1 MLKHNK
7 LAAEEDDV
15 ADSVETIPDWVPR
28 AVAKVAPDLP
38 GPAPRLRLLLC
49 DDRMKAVWAELRKRT
64 PRDIASKLKEHERRL
79 LKLLGLLDEDVSV
92 PEQACAAFFISAAWT
107 IWNPSGRLVWTKAQ
121 AKKQAVRWE
130 DAAALCR
137 YIASEPMFPERQV
150 AAKEMADFLQT
161 HADSLRERAYQA
173 DLDQQIEPFVLG
185 RSSHSPGYRGG
196 GGDDQV
202 RGYTRAIAADA
213 ERIFGSFLCGTV
225 ATVVSVALQ
234 KKVSAKNVEN
244 WCVGLPLSTPRS

>member
-1 MLKHNK
+1 VIN
-7 LAAEEDDV
+7 V
-15 ADSVETIPDWVPR
+15 ADGVETIPNWVPW
-28 AVAKVAPDLP
+28 AVAKVAPHLPRPAPHLP
-38 GPAPRLRLLLC
+38 GPLPRLLC
-49 DDRMKAVWAELRKRT
+49 DDRMKAVWPELRKRA
-64 PRDIASKLKEHERRL
+64 PSDVASKLKEHERRL
-79 LKLLGLLDEDVSV
+79 LGLLNEDVSV
-92 PEQACAAFFISAAWT
+92 PEQACAAFFISVART
-107 IWNPSGRLVWTKAQ
+107 IWNPGGRAVWTKAE

-137 YIASEPMFPERQV
+137 YIASEPMFPEHQV
-150 AAKEMADFLQT
+150 AAKEMADFFQT
-161 HADSLRERAYQA
+161 HANSLRGRGYLAN
-173 DLDQQIEPFVLG
+173 LDQQIEPFVLG

-213 ERIFGSFLCGTV
+213 ERIFGSFLYGTV

-234 KKVSAKNVEN
+234 KKVSAKSVEN